1 MIRIRALQ
9 CLLAVLL
16 FQFLV
21 QKSIGADIARHS
33 TGNAEVDIIVIDGI
47 ITMEDQ
53 ANFTTAATASNSAV
67 VVLNSQGGATL
78 SALEMGKTIRLK
90 GFATAV
96 PENALCASACALMWL
111 AGSPRYI
118 GEGAHIGFHASYID
132 RNGTLAESGVAN
144 ALVGAYLN
152 QLGLSQKAVAFV
164 TSAPPQGMEWLDAS
178 KAQSIGVDVVWM
190 EASSRPPNQ
199 PSPGTGVANEPYDPI
214 AVATRFYRAL
224 SAGDGN
230 TAAALVVPEKRGIG
244 PFNETNIANFFSNM
258 REPLRLISVR
268 QIDSNHVLAEYHY
281 VHANGKV
288 CNARSKVTTTYAFG
302 KTLIQGIKANC

>member
-1 MIRIRALQ
+1 
-9 CLLAVLL
+9 
-16 FQFLV
+16 
-21 QKSIGADIARHS
+21 
-33 TGNAEVDIIVIDGI
+33 
-47 ITMEDQ
+47 
-53 ANFTTAATASNSAV
+53 
-67 VVLNSQGGATL
+67 
-78 SALEMGKTIRLK
+78 MGKTIRLK

-96 PENALCASACALMWL
+96 PENALCASACALIWL
-111 AGSPRYI
+111 AGNPRFI

-152 QLGLSQKAVAFV
+152 QLGLSQKAIAFV

-199 PSPGTGVANEPYDPI
+199 PSPGTGVSNEPYDPI
-214 AVATRFYRAL
+214 SVVTRFYRAL

-268 QIDSNHVLAEYHY
+268 QIDSDHVLAEYHY

>member
-1 MIRIRALQ
+1 
-9 CLLAVLL
+9 LAVLA
-16 FQFLV
+16 FQFFV

-33 TGNAEVDIIVIDGI
+33 IGKAQVDTIVIDGI
-47 ITMEDQ
+47 ITLEDQ

-90 GFATAV
+90 GFATAI

-111 AGSPRYI
+111 AGSPRFI

-132 RNGTLAESGVAN
+132 RNGTLEESGVAN

-190 EASSRPPNQ
+190 EASGRPPSQ
-199 PSPGTGVANEPYDPI
+199 PSPGTGVANESYDPI
-214 AVATRFYRAL
+214 SVVTRFYRAL

-244 PFNETNIANFFSNM
+244 PFNETSIANFFSSM

-268 QIDSNHVLAEYHY
+268 QIDSDHVLAEYRY
-281 VHANGKV
+281 VHASGKV
-288 CNARSKVTTTYAFG
+288 CNARPTVTTTYAFG
-302 KTLIQGIKANC
+302 KTLIHGIKANC